1 MAKDLSGKELPK
13 GIRQKADGRYEARF
27 TYKGKNYTLY
37 NMELKLLKKELRDK
51 RYEVEHDLYAKPT
64 NIIVDNWFR
73 TWMKEYKKNSVK
85 YGTYKLYEDEYKGY
99 IQKTLGKRR
108 LVDVRN
114 EHIQTLIN
122 GMAGKYSRKT
132 INLVKIVLS
141 GMFKQ
146 AYRNKLIPYNP
157 VENTILPKENRKK
170 EISVL
175 SIKEQRLFLEYA
187 RKSFYYPVY
196 IVALATGMRN
206 GELRALQWSDIDFQ
220 GKLIYVNS
228 TLKYIAKGE
237 EKYRF
242 DTPKSH
248 SSIRSIPMLDNVC
261 SVLKEHRKNQL
272 ESKLLLGELWE
283 PQPGF
288 EDLVFTGRFGKC
300 VSEQALYQ
308 DMKRIQKQILE
319 DGKEICPLKPH
330 TLRHT
335 FATRVLENGIT
346 PKVMQELLG
355 HTSINMTLDIY
366 SHVLPDTKAAELQKI
381 SDCF

>member
-146 AYRNKLIPYNP
+146 AYRNKLIQYNP
-157 VENTILPKENRKK
+157 V
-170 EISVL
+170 
-175 SIKEQRLFLEYA
+175 
-187 RKSFYYPVY
+187 
-196 IVALATGMRN
+196 
-206 GELRALQWSDIDFQ
+206 
-220 GKLIYVNS
+220 
-228 TLKYIAKGE
+228 
-237 EKYRF
+237 
-242 DTPKSH
+242 
-248 SSIRSIPMLDNVC
+248 
-261 SVLKEHRKNQL
+261 
-272 ESKLLLGELWE
+272 
-283 PQPGF
+283 
-288 EDLVFTGRFGKC
+288 
-300 VSEQALYQ
+300 
-308 DMKRIQKQILE
+308 
-319 DGKEICPLKPH
+319 
-330 TLRHT
+330 
-335 FATRVLENGIT
+335 
-346 PKVMQELLG
+346 
-355 HTSINMTLDIY
+355 
-366 SHVLPDTKAAELQKI
+366 
-381 SDCF
+381 